1 MLQDMHWRSII
12 IERVIDMDIKQEC
25 HNIADTYGYPAQS
38 GQLIEECA
46 ELIQAI
52 SKYKRAKT
60 AEEQHVAFSHYLEEI
75 ADVEIMLDQIKYLLD
90 IKENDLNDIK
100 QYKIHRVLNRI

>member
-1 MLQDMHWRSII
+1 
-12 IERVIDMDIKQEC
+12 MDIKQEC

-75 ADVEIMLDQIKYLLD
+75 ADVEIMLEQVKYLIG
-90 IKENDLNDIK
+90 IKEDELEGIK
-100 QYKIHRVLNRI
+100 EYKLHRQLSRIKED